1 MRPHRALETT
11 EKVLKRYDIISSR
24 FFWILQI
31 HSLEYGSG
39 TNPGRIEQV
48 HSLEYGSGTNP
59 GRIEQ
64 VHSLEYGTGTNPG
77 RRVRMHWLE
86 SGAATSTGW
95 VGTVH
100 LRRWCSRA

>member
-31 HSLEYGSG
+31 HYLEYGSG

-48 HSLEYGSGTNP
+48 HYLEYDSGTNP
-59 GRIEQ
+59 GRIKR
-64 VHSLEYGTGTNPG
+64 VHYLEYDLETNPG
-77 RRVRMHWLE
+77 RIKQMY
-86 SGAATSTGW
+86 
-95 VGTVH
+95 
-100 LRRWCSRA
+100 